1 MPLKIDPCHIWN
13 VSYSARSNRSHP
25 PTSRNIA
32 PATKNG
38 SHDWS
43 SLHMKR
49 HLHCAEQQD
58 STSKVTKYCLPR
70 KMTLQNFREN
80 YRKQVKRHLQCAAD
94 PSMIRDR
101 SEHDPR
107 MIRAWAQQS
116 ATHHAT
122 EVTFRARREQFVW
135 KTATLSRSSY
145 DSKFHQVLRL
155 PQIAAVELL
164 RIVHLPRKVTLNH
177 QIVHMP
183 RKMTFELHH
192 IMHLLRKGTL
202 EHHLRTL

>member
-1 MPLKIDPCHIWN
+1 
-13 VSYSARSNRSHP
+13 
-25 PTSRNIA
+25 
-32 PATKNG
+32 
-38 SHDWS
+38 
-43 SLHMKR
+43 MKR

-101 SEHDPR
+101 SEHDPSMSPAVR
-107 MIRAWAQQS
+107 NPPRNRGYFSCSARAICL
-116 ATHHAT
+116 
-122 EVTFRARREQFVW
+122 ENCNTFALQ
-135 KTATLSRSSY
+135 LLY